1 MKNLLRTFLAFLLV
15 FSVNSCGNDEK
26 VIDDVLNG
34 VTNGAVLR
42 TIQVI
47 SGEYAIGSVDPTFTV
62 EIEEQD
68 VEDGAL
74 LQSVDY
80 YVTFIDDSAGT
91 TSNEVQLGT
100 IDASE
105 FSTDTPFGLPRYTL
119 SVTLA
124 EALAALGLV
133 EADTFGG
140 DVFQV
145 RLSLNLTDGRVF
157 SVAETGG
164 VVTGGFFS
172 SPFLYNVNVVC
183 SIPEDYMIGD
193 YEFVKT
199 SSGTDPFFPTF
210 GEAISPTPQTV
221 TISGT
226 GATRE
231 FIFQY
236 YPTSFN
242 IPYRMTFTLSCGN
255 ILLFG
260 ENSVGTLSCNGGA
273 NSIEQCTGAVPSTYS
288 LADDTQYDIDLIDF
302 CDDGGC
308 GTGGYDVSIRLTK
321 L

>member
-1 MKNLLRTFLAFLLV
+1 MKNLLRTILALLLV

-26 VIDDVLNG
+26 IIDNVFDG

-42 TIQVI
+42 TIQII

-62 EIEEQD
+62 EFEEQD
-68 VEDGAL
+68 VLDGGL

-80 YVTFIDDSAGT
+80 FVSFTDESAGT
-91 TSNEVQLGT
+91 TTNEVQLGT

-124 EALAALGLV
+124 EALAALGIV

-157 SVAETGG
+157 SVNNAGG
-164 VVTGGFFS
+164 IITGGFFS

-183 SIPEDYMIGD
+183 SIPDDYMKGD
-193 YEFVKT
+193 YEMVRT
-199 SSGTDPFFPTF
+199 STTEDPFFPSF
-210 GEAISPTPQTV
+210 GEAFSTTPQTV
-221 TISGT
+221 TITGT

-231 FIFQY
+231 FGFVY
-236 YPTSFN
+236 YPTSFALD
-242 IPYRMTFTLSCGN
+242 YVMTLTLSCGN

-260 ENSVGTLSCNGGA
+260 EWPNGTLSCNGGA
-273 NSIEQCTGAVPSTYS
+273 NSIEQCTPAVPTTYS
-288 LADDTQYDIDLIDF
+288 LGDDSVFDLDILDF

-308 GTGGYDVSIRLTK
+308 STGAYDVTVRLTK